1 MKVVVE
7 ELAVPRFSKA
17 TGSKVKRGGKF
28 AYLEDFLAAAD
39 SEANPAWVEESSKYE
54 TAKVVATVAPS
65 QAKNLSSFQSTRKR
79 PSGRLIEP
87 GINLDDPFER
97 GCQRK

>member
-1 MKVVVE
+1 MQWPSLEMKVVVE

-54 TAKVVATVAPS
+54 TAKVVATVAS
-65 QAKNLSSFQSTRKR
+65 QAKNFPPFQGMREM
-79 PSGRLIEP
+79 PSGRMTEP
-87 GINLDDPFER
+87 GINPDGSF
-97 GCQRK
+97 